1 MSPVI
6 QGNQKPPKICFKDLE
21 QYFFLQTIFQGP
33 IYKYLGE
40 FCQLLFQPQCLDV
53 AVCQLLGARFY

>member
-6 QGNQKPPKICFKDLE
+6 QVNQKPPKICFKDLE
-21 QYFFLQTIFQGP
+21 PYFFSQTIFQGL

-40 FCQLLFQPQCLDV
+40 FCQLLVQPQCPDV
-53 AVCQLLGARFY
+53 AVWQLLGARFY

>member
-6 QGNQKPPKICFKDLE
+6 QVSQKTKICLHDLE
-21 QYFFLQTIFQGP
+21 LYSYRIKTIFQGL

-40 FCQLLFQPQCLDV
+40 FCQLLVQPQCPDV